1 MSLNLP
7 QTSDEVL
14 GLPDGEIPNTIR
26 SLADR
31 RALSGLMGKL
41 HHDLGSQDDTL
52 KRKAKAALRKMGF
65 PED

>member
-14 GLPDGEIPNTIR
+14 CLPDGDIPNTIR

-41 HHDLGSQDDTL
+41 HRDLGSQDDAL